1 MQVSGLLE
9 GKGSDVVTVAPD
21 TAIEQVAAMLARHR
35 IGAVVVSADGSSI
48 DGIVSERDI
57 VRALAEQGAGVL
69 GQSARSIMTS
79 DVVTCTPG
87 TTVEELM
94 GLMTERRIRHVPVL
108 ADGGLHGIVSI
119 GDVVK
124 NRVSD
129 LETET
134 QVLHDYIAHGR

>member
-1 MQVSGLLE
+1 MQVSGLLA
-9 GKGSDVVTVAPD
+9 GKGSDVVTVGPD
-21 TAIEQVAAMLARHR
+21 VTVERVAAVLSQHR
-35 IGAVVVSADGSSI
+35 IGAVVISGDGSEI
-48 DGIVSERDI
+48 AGIVSERDI
-57 VRALAEQGAGVL
+57 VRALAGQGADVL
-69 GQSARSIMTS
+69 GQPASSIMTS
-79 DVVTCTPG
+79 DVVTCGPA
-87 TTVEELM
+87 TTVEQLM

-108 ADGGLHGIVSI
+108 DGERLGGIVSI

>member
-1 MQVSGLLE
+1 MQVSGLLD
-9 GKGSDVVTVAPD
+9 GKGSTVVTVAP
-21 TAIEQVAAMLARHR
+21 TAAVEQVASLLAQHR
-35 IGAVVVSADGSSI
+35 IGAVVVSSDGSAI

-57 VRALAEQGAGVL
+57 VTALAGEGSGVL
-69 GQSARSIMTS
+69 GQPASSIMTS
-79 DVVTCTPG
+79 EVVTCERG
-87 TTVEELM
+87 TTVEQLM
-94 GLMTERRIRHVPVL
+94 GLMTERRIRHVPVVV
-108 ADGGLHGIVSI
+108 DGRLGGIVSI

>member
-1 MQVSGLLE
+1 MQVGGLLST
-9 GKGSDVVTVAPD
+9 KGPDVVTVGPD
-21 TAIEQVAAMLARHR
+21 VDVARVAALLSQHR
-35 IGAVVVSADGSSI
+35 IGAVVVSGDGSAI

-69 GQSARSIMTS
+69 EQAASTIMTS
-79 DVVTCTPG
+79 EVVTCEPA
-87 TTVEELM
+87 TTVEQLM
-94 GLMTERRIRHVPVL
+94 GLMTERRIRHIPVVT
-108 ADGGLHGIVSI
+108 DGGLSGIISI

-129 LETET
+129 LENET

>member
-1 MQVSGLLE
+1 MQVNGLLK

-21 TAIEQVAAMLARHR
+21 TAVEQVAAVLARHR
-35 IGAVVVSADGSSI
+35 IGAVVVSGDGSSI

-57 VRALAEQGAGVL
+57 VRALAELGSAVL
-69 GQSARSIMTS
+69 GQAVRGIMTS
-79 DVVTCTPG
+79 EVVTCAPG

-108 ADGGLHGIVSI
+108 ADGALGGIVSI

>member
-21 TAIEQVAAMLARHR
+21 AAVERVAALLAEHR
-35 IGAVVVSADGSSI
+35 IGAIVVSGDGSAI
-48 DGIVSERDI
+48 EGIVSERDI
-57 VRALAEQGAGVL
+57 VRALAEQGGDVL
-69 GQSARSIMTS
+69 GQTASSIMTRE
-79 DVVTCTPG
+79 VFTCEPA
-87 TTVEELM
+87 TTVEQLM
-94 GLMTERRIRHVPVL
+94 GLMTERRIRHVPVV
-108 ADGGLHGIVSI
+108 ADGGLGGIVSI

-124 NRVSD
+124 NRLSD

>member
-1 MQVSGLLE
+1 MQVSGLLA
-9 GKGSDVVTVAPD
+9 GKGTDVVTVAPD
-21 TAIEQVAAMLARHR
+21 TPVEGIAARLAEHR
-35 IGAVVVSADGSSI
+35 IGAVVVSGDGSAI

-57 VRALAEQGAGVL
+57 VRALAEQGAGAL
-69 GQSARSIMTS
+69 AQPASTIMTS
-79 DVVTCTPG
+79 EVVTCEPG

-94 GLMTERRIRHVPVL
+94 GLMTDRRIRHVPVV
-108 ADGGLHGIVSI
+108 ADGDLSGIVSI

-129 LETET
+129 LENET